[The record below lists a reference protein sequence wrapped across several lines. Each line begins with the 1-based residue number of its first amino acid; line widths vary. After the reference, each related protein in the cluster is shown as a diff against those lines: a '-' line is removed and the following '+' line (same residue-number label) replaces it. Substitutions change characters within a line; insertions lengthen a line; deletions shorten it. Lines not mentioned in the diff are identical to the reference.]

1 MYHKI
6 MKSLVNLKFNDLA
19 KIRNDLLK
27 NNTNDHVYFQTNSS
41 ILISAPHGVSQVR
54 LGKLK
59 VAEIGTVPVAIMVA
73 KHTNANLI
81 VKTKNNDDD
90 ANFVDNCEYR
100 ERIKTAITTQNIKYL
115 IDFHGLAK
123 RRPCD
128 INLGINF
135 GQNIKQNEKLFNSLK
150 NALEKSGFSVSVDEP
165 FCAGPKT
172 IAGSI
177 AKQFNIWSIQIEM
190 NCAITNEPKNIE
202 RCNLLINT
210 IINWLERN
218 Y

>member
-1 MYHKI
+1 MKKI
-6 MKSLVNLKFNDLA
+6 VNLSFKELND
-19 KIRNDLLK
+19 IRKDLLAEH
-27 NNTNDHVYFQTNSS
+27 NDDHFYLKTNSS

-59 VAEIGTVPVAIMVA
+59 VAEIGTIPIAVLIA

-81 VKTKNNDDD
+81 VKTCNNDDD
-90 ANFVDNCEYR
+90 ANFVTTCNYR
-100 ERIKTAITTQNIKYL
+100 QTIAKAIENQKIKYL

-135 GQNIKQNEKLFNSLK
+135 GQNIARNEKLYKSLK
-150 NALEKSGFSVSVDEP
+150 NALENSGFNVYIDEP
-165 FCAGPKT
+165 FCAGPQT
-172 IAGSI
+172 IAGFF
-177 AKQFNIWSIQIEM
+177 AKNYNIWTIQIEV
-190 NCAITNEPKNIE
+190 NCAITNQPNNIE
-202 RCNLLINT
+202 KFNLLINT
-210 IINWLERN
+210 LIDWLERN